1 MTKSNRIGQ
10 RLTVELDH
18 WGDSGDTVAQVNGD
32 DLHVLGGIPGEEA
45 VVEIIRDRKGKI
57 AAQVVQTLIESPDR
71 RVPPCPYF
79 GPCTGCQW
87 QHIEYRRQLNI
98 KRERVIEALA
108 QAGLPETPVELTLAS
123 PEEFG
128 YRNHARFTVGRK
140 WGELGF
146 VNKESRRF
154 VPVQSCMLMKP
165 WINQTLSHL
174 QRKAAETSQLSVRC
188 GTESGDYLIQP
199 RLKNPEIQVES
210 GQKRYID
217 TLEGRRFRVA
227 ASSFFQVNTKQA
239 EALAR
244 LVREGL
250 RLSGQETV
258 VDAYAGVAAFAVL
271 VADQC
276 RNVIAIEES
285 ASAIQDAHSNIAEMD
300 NIELVQAKTEDA
312 LSGLG
317 EPPDGVVLDP
327 PRAGCHPRV
336 LEALIDLKPR
346 RIVYVSC
353 EPATLSRDLAALCR
367 GPFQLESVQPVDMFP
382 QTHHVECVTVLALRD
397 PSTPPNGAAIE
408 LPPVLASTS
417 PRRRELMARMATSFE
432 VAAPSVNEDPLP
444 GESPR
449 HLVERL
455 ALAKA
460 RSVYDDWG
468 GRIVI
473 GADSVVALDDRILG
487 KPASPVEARL
497 MLRALRGREHYV
509 YTGVAVV
516 GPKGEA
522 VSSKSSRVMM
532 RDYSNEELESYVLSG
547 EPMDKAGAYAIQD
560 QDFLPASLLEGC
572 YNNVMGLPTC
582 LLADMLVKAGLPSS
596 MVERPAE
603 CANCPAE

>member
-18 WGDSGDTVAQVNGD
+18 WGDSGDTIAQVNGD

-45 VVEIIRDRKGKI
+45 VVEIVRDRKGKV
-57 AAQVVQTLIESPDR
+57 AAQVVQTLSESPDQ

-87 QHIEYRRQLNI
+87 QHIEYRRQLEF
-98 KRERVIEALA
+98 KREAVIEALA
-108 QAGLPETPVELTLAS
+108 QAGLPEAPVAPTLAS

-154 VPVQSCMLMKP
+154 VPVQSCMLMHP
-165 WINQTLSHL
+165 WINQTLAHL
-174 QRKAAETSQLSVRC
+174 QRKAAETSQLSIRY
-188 GTESGDYLIQP
+188 GMESGDYLIQP
-199 RLKNPEIQVES
+199 QLKNPDIEVAS
-210 GQKRYID
+210 GQKRYTD
-217 TLEGRRFRVA
+217 TLEGRRFQVA
-227 ASSFFQVNTKQA
+227 ASSFFQVNPKQA
-239 EALAR
+239 EVLAR

-271 VADQC
+271 IADHC
-276 RNVIAIEES
+276 GKAIAIEES
-285 ASAIQDAHSNIAEMD
+285 ASAVQDAQSNIAETN

-312 LSGLG
+312 LSGLT

-353 EPATLSRDLAALCR
+353 EPSTLSRDLAALCQ

-382 QTHHVECVTVLALRD
+382 QTHHVECVAVLSLRD
-397 PSTPPNGAAIE
+397 SASQPNKPTVN
-408 LPPVLASTS
+408 LVPVLASTS
-417 PRRRELMARMATSFE
+417 PRRRELMARMGTVFE

-444 GESPR
+444 EESPR

-455 ALAKA
+455 AVAKA

-473 GADSVVALDDRILG
+473 GADSVVALNDHILG
-487 KPASPVEARL
+487 KPVSPDEARL
-497 MLRALRGREHYV
+497 MLRALRGREHHV

-522 VSSKSSRVMM
+522 VSSRSSRVVM
-532 RDYSNEELESYVLSG
+532 RDYPNEELEAYVLSG
-547 EPMDKAGAYAIQD
+547 ESMDKAGAYAIQD
-560 QDFLPASLLEGC
+560 RDFRPASLLEGC

-582 LLADMLVKAGLPSS
+582 LLADMLVKAGLPPHT
-596 MVERPAE
+596 VARPAE

>member
-10 RLTVELDH
+10 RITVDLQR
-18 WGDSGDTVAQVNGD
+18 WGDSGDTIAQVDGD

-45 VVEIIRDRKGKI
+45 VVEIIRDRKGRV
-57 AAQVVQTLIESPDR
+57 AAQVVQTLSESPGR

-87 QHIEYRRQLNI
+87 QHVEYRRQLEI
-98 KRERVIEALA
+98 KREAVIESLA
-108 QAGLPETPVELTLAS
+108 QAGLPEAPVAPTLAS

-154 VPVQSCMLMKP
+154 VPVTSCMLMQP
-165 WINQTLSHL
+165 WINQTLAHL
-174 QRKAAETSQLSVRC
+174 QRKAAETSQLSIRY
-188 GTESGDYLIQP
+188 GMDSGDYLIQP
-199 RLKNPEIQVES
+199 RLKNPDIEVES
-210 GQKRYID
+210 GQPHYTDII
-217 TLEGRRFRVA
+217 EGRRFRVA
-227 ASSFFQVNTKQA
+227 ASSFFQVNPKQA
-239 EALAR
+239 EALVR
-244 LVREGL
+244 LVRDGL
-250 RLSGQETV
+250 RLTGQETV

-271 VADQC
+271 VADRC
-276 RNVIAIEES
+276 RRVIAIEES
-285 ASAIQDAHSNIAEMD
+285 ASAITDAKSNIGGAD

-312 LSGLG
+312 LTGLTG
-317 EPPDGVVLDP
+317 PPDGVILDP

-353 EPATLSRDLAALCR
+353 EPATLSRDLAALCQ

-382 QTHHVECVTVLALRD
+382 QTHHVECVAVLALRD
-397 PSTPPNGAAIE
+397 SAPQPNEPAVN
-408 LPPVLASTS
+408 LVPVLASTS
-417 PRRRELMARMATSFE
+417 PRRRELIRRMGIAFD
-432 VAAPSVNEDPLP
+432 VASPSVNEDALP
-444 GESPR
+444 GESPS

-460 RSVYDDWG
+460 RSVYGDQGD
-468 GRIVI
+468 RVVI
-473 GADSVVALDDRILG
+473 GADSVVVLDDRILG
-487 KPASPVEARL
+487 KPGSPDEARS
-497 MLRALRGREHYV
+497 MLNALRGREHDV

-516 GPKGEA
+516 GPNGEA
-522 VSSKSSRVMM
+522 VSSKRSRVAM
-532 RDYSNEELESYVLSG
+532 RDYFDEEMEAYVLSG

-560 QDFLPASLLEGC
+560 QDFRPASLLEGC

-582 LLADMLVKAGLPSS
+582 LLADMLVKAGLPPHT
-596 MVERPAE
+596 VERPPE
-603 CANCPAE
+603 CGNCPLE

>member
-1 MTKSNRIGQ
+1 M
-10 RLTVELDH
+10 ELDR
-18 WGDSGDTVAQVNGD
+18 WGDSGDAITLVDGEEF
-32 DLHVLGGIPGEEA
+32 HVLGGIPGEEA
-45 VVEIIRDRKGKI
+45 VVEIIRDRKGKV
-57 AAQVVQTLIESPDR
+57 AAQVVETLTGSPDR
-71 RVPPCPYF
+71 RAPPCPYF

-87 QHIEYRRQLNI
+87 QHVEYRRQLEI
-98 KRERVIEALA
+98 KRESVVEALA
-108 QAGLPETPVELTLAS
+108 QAGLLKAPVAPTLAS

-146 VNKESRRF
+146 VNRESRRF
-154 VPVQSCMLMKP
+154 VPVQSCMLMHP
-165 WINQTLSHL
+165 WINRTLAHL
-174 QRKAAETSQLSVRC
+174 QRKAAETSQLSIRY

-199 RLKNPEIQVES
+199 LLKNPDIQVES
-210 GQKRYID
+210 GQKRYTD
-217 TLEGRRFRVA
+217 SLEGRRFRVA

-239 EALAR
+239 EALAG

-250 RLSGQETV
+250 QLSGQETV
-258 VDAYAGVAAFAVL
+258 IDAYAGVAAFAVL

-276 RNVIAIEES
+276 RKVIAIEES
-285 ASAIQDAHSNIAEMD
+285 ASAVEDAQTNIAGMD

-312 LSGLG
+312 LGSLT
-317 EPPDGVVLDP
+317 EAPDGVVLDP

-353 EPATLSRDLAALCR
+353 EPATLSRDLAALCQ
-367 GPFQLESVQPVDMFP
+367 GPFHLESVQPVDMFP
-382 QTHHVECVTVLALRD
+382 QTHHVECVAVLTLRD

-408 LPPVLASTS
+408 LSPVLASTS
-417 PRRRELMARMATSFE
+417 PRRRELMVRMATPFE
-432 VAAPSVNEDPLP
+432 VASPSVDEDPLP

-473 GADSVVALDDRILG
+473 GADSVVALNDHILG
-487 KPASPVEARL
+487 KPVSLDEARL
-497 MLRALRGREHYV
+497 MLRALRGREHDV

-532 RDYSNEELESYVLSG
+532 RDYSNEEMEVYIASG
-547 EPMDKAGAYAIQD
+547 GPMDKAGAYAIQD
-560 QDFLPASLLEGC
+560 QDFHPASLLEGC

-582 LLADMLVKAGLPSS
+582 LLADMLVNAGLPSNA
-596 MVERPAE
+596 VERPPE
-603 CANCPAE
+603 CANCPVE